1 MNDNND
7 QSIQQPARAPA
18 DHPDYRYMVTLAI
31 HSLKERQ
38 GSSRRSIR
46 KFIEENYK
54 VDDKCDQRVKSVL
67 KRGVAKGWLV
77 HVSGKGSAACFRL

>member
-1 MNDNND
+1 MGNNSD
-7 QSIQQPARAPA
+7 QSIQQPEKPPA
-18 DHPDYRYMVTLAI
+18 DHPGYRFMVTMAI
-31 HSLKERQ
+31 HSLKERL

-54 VDDKCDQRVKSVL
+54 VGDKCDQRVNSML
-67 KRGVAKGWLV
+67 KKGWFV